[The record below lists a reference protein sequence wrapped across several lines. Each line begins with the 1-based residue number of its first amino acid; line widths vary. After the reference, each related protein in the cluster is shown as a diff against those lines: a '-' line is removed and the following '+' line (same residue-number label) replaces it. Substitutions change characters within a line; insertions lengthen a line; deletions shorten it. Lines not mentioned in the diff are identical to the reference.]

1 MATNSRG
8 LILLADDD
16 ANVRNLVHR
25 MLDMEGFSVLV
36 AADGAEALKLSRTQ
50 EGSIDLLLTD
60 VQMPYLDGIS
70 LYRQI
75 VTERLNTKVIFM
87 SGGLLGKLEL
97 PPFLPFLPKPFDR
110 HTLLDKVNALLAVAP
125 PAKGDLKVILV
136 VDQNDE
142 RRVRTKKILTD
153 NGYAVLLSTTA
164 EEAEVFVDSVRK
176 IDLIISEVIFPG
188 ESGVHLAKHVEA
200 SERGI
205 STLLISHF
213 HPDLLQYVEGFAG
226 QQEFLPNPFTP
237 EALLTRV
244 RQLLA

>member
-110 HTLLDKVNALLAVAP
+110 HTLLDKGNALLAVAP
-125 PAKGDLKVILV
+125 PAKGDLKSSL
-136 VDQNDE
+136 
-142 RRVRTKKILTD
+142 
-153 NGYAVLLSTTA
+153 
-164 EEAEVFVDSVRK
+164 
-176 IDLIISEVIFPG
+176 
-188 ESGVHLAKHVEA
+188 
-200 SERGI
+200 
-205 STLLISHF
+205 
-213 HPDLLQYVEGFAG
+213 
-226 QQEFLPNPFTP
+226 
-237 EALLTRV
+237 LLTRMTSAGSARRKFLRTTV
-244 RQLLA
+244 MRFSCPPPLKKLRYSWTVFGKSI